1 MNRAGFTRG
10 GTESCHYGVYWI
22 VVGCASYHCLMRNG
36 RRDGKPALGAGLWN
50 MIRIGIEVSCMC
62 MIMQVTSGGY
72 GVELSLVV
80 ML

>member
-1 MNRAGFTRG
+1 
-10 GTESCHYGVYWI
+10 
-22 VVGCASYHCLMRNG
+22 MRNG
-36 RRDGKPALGAGLWN
+36 RRDGKPALGVGLWN

-62 MIMQVTSGGY
+62 MIMQVASGGY